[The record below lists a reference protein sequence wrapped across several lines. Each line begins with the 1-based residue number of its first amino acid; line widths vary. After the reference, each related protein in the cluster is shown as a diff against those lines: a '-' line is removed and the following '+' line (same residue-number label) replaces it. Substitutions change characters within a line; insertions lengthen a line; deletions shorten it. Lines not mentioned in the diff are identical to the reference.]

1 MPSASSLAAFVDFG
15 NNFDKEHPEE
25 WFRRHTQSGQIAMPS
40 SFPTAAQVEAEAKTR
55 ATKILSNYDT
65 LGQILHR
72 HEATIRKRWLK
83 KTVKQKKAIL
93 LAAWSNMAPSHRPD
107 FEGLKREENSG
118 RPGGV
123 TMFREWFL
131 WPAINLKDLT
141 MKRSFLYF
149 IHGRGRNLQG
159 TFARSDFNS
168 TGIAHASQAVRM
180 PFISGQ
186 TMFLDGHTPTKYRRL
201 IS

>member
-15 NNFDKEHPEE
+15 NDFDKEHPEE
-25 WFRRHTQSGQIAMPS
+25 WFRRHTQSGQIA
-40 SFPTAAQVEAEAKTR
+40 
-55 ATKILSNYDT
+55 
-65 LGQILHR
+65 
-72 HEATIRKRWLK
+72 
-83 KTVKQKKAIL
+83 IL
-93 LAAWSNMAPSHRPD
+93 LAAWPNMAPSHRPD
-107 FEGLKREENSG
+107 FEGFKREENSG

-141 MKRSFLYF
+141 MKQSFLYF

-180 PFISGQ
+180 LFISGQ